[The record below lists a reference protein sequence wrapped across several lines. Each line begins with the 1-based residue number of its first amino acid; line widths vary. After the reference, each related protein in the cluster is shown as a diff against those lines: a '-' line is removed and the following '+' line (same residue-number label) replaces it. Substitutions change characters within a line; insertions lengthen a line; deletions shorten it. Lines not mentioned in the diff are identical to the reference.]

1 MRRPWNGPLGLTA
14 SEEEQEEEEEEEE
27 EEEGERVSQH
37 QRTTI
42 VERESYHPRRNR
54 VQIEV

>member
-14 SEEEQEEEEEEEE
+14 SEEEQEEEEEEE